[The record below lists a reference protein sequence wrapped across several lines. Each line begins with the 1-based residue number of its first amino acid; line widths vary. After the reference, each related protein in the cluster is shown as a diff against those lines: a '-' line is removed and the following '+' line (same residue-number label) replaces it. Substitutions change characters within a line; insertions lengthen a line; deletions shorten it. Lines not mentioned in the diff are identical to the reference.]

1 MMPTCTRTS
10 TSIVHPAGMNSGN
23 MNDAMN
29 STEISGTPRIS
40 ST

>member
-1 MMPTCTRTS
+1 MPDD
-10 TSIVHPAGMNSGN
+10 HPDQHVDRHALTGMNSGN
-23 MNDAMN
+23 MNEAMN